1 MATQQ
6 LPLHGSNKAPQW
18 VWRGPEDNTTLPVFL
33 DEVEQTCRSVGK
45 TDDKDF
51 IDASILYTDPSASEL
66 WKQLPAA
73 KATPFSWANFKTQ
86 CFSYYPK
93 SNVTN
98 RYSPV
103 HLEQAVQ
110 RLRMVPIHT
119 LDDFGRYD
127 RFIMAIGLDLRQGT
141 SPLLSEFPSL
151 NYTNPLSMQYAT
163 SGLSQPLHADPNMMN
178 QLVAPQSLP
187 SMADGIKALTES
199 NSGGYLNELYPQYGY
214 QTYSMPALAQP
225 QPYSA
230 PQSLLP
236 PQPPMPLQSST
247 PISEPAPSATIPA
260 VKQEDALGGLVAAL
274 KTIVEES
281 IARGSNANRKCA
293 YNGCDKRWKD
303 CENRRADQDK
313 GWIKWDPVAR
323 KTLMPDGTEIPKGLG
338 AARDWVIKWHSDKN
352 TPAPA
357 AVNLIS
363 ANRPIVQKKATIP
376 EIIYPSHFSPY
387 QSSSFMGNF
396 VTPSQLAGVSPPSGP
411 VSQMLATVPDNE
423 FEEEENKLQEMVHEY
438 FQGVLKAC
446 ARKKGKDSSK
456 SSEDQSGQAS
466 SASNQE
472 APAQE
477 TEDTTTSSTSTTA
490 AKPKDKAPAVDSSS
504 KPKEARQY
512 RHAAPI
518 MTKGVTEDIVKRLLD
533 AKVMLTVGEVFSES
547 AAVRSRI
554 KEVLTNRKVPILLKG
569 SGPAAVGKDAFV
581 FMTLQEGYHEQ
592 IMVTDVTAGL
602 RALTPIIDGLAEVE
616 SILDEG
622 CQVVSMSWDVWNKLG
637 LPMDT
642 SIRIQLQSANKGK
655 DQSEG
660 MCHNVTLHQL

>member
-1 MATQQ
+1 MYILESQRSPYVNPMAML
-6 LPLHGSNKAPQW
+6 LP
-18 VWRGPEDNTTLPVFL
+18 
-33 DEVEQTCRSVGK
+33 
-45 TDDKDF
+45 
-51 IDASILYTDPSASEL
+51 
-66 WKQLPAA
+66 
-73 KATPFSWANFKTQ
+73 
-86 CFSYYPK
+86 
-93 SNVTN
+93 
-98 RYSPV
+98 
-103 HLEQAVQ
+103 
-110 RLRMVPIHT
+110 
-119 LDDFGRYD
+119 
-127 RFIMAIGLDLRQGT
+127 
-141 SPLLSEFPSL
+141 PLMPYGVPSL
-151 NYTNPLSMQYAT
+151 NYTNPLSTQYAT
-163 SGLSQPLHADPNMMN
+163 SGLPQPIHADPNMMN

-199 NSGGYLNELYPQYGY
+199 NSGGYLNRLYPQYGY
-214 QTYSMPALAQP
+214 QNYSMPALAQP

-236 PQPPMPLQSST
+236 PQPPMPLQSSA
-247 PISEPAPSATIPA
+247 PIPEPAPSATIAA

-293 YNGCDKRWKD
+293 YDGCDKRWKD

-323 KTLMPDGTEIPKGLG
+323 KTLMPDGTEIPKGYG
-338 AARDWVIKWHSDKN
+338 AARDRVIKWHSDKN

-363 ANRPIVQKKATIP
+363 ANRPIVQEKSTIP
-376 EIIYPSHFSPY
+376 EIIYPSHFPSY
-387 QSSSFMGNF
+387 QSSSFMGQF
-396 VTPSQLAGVSPPSGP
+396 ITPSQLAGVSPPSGP
-411 VSQMLATVPDNE
+411 VSQMLAATVTDDE
-423 FEEEENKLQEMVHEY
+423 CVEEENKLQEIVHEY
-438 FQGVLKAC
+438 FQGVLKAR
-446 ARKKGKDSSK
+446 ARKKGKDTSK
-456 SSEDQSGQAS
+456 GSEDQTGQAS

-477 TEDTTTSSTSTTA
+477 SEGTTASSTSTTA
-490 AKPKDKAPAVDSSS
+490 AKPKDKASAVDSSS

-518 MTKGVTEDIVKRLLD
+518 MTEGVTEDIVKRLLD

-554 KEVLTNRKVPILLKG
+554 KEVLTNQKVPILLKG

-592 IMVTDVTAGL
+592 IMVADVTAGL

-616 SILDEG
+616 SILDDG

-660 MCHNVTLHQL
+660 MCHNVPFSFQGLEKDLSVYSQSQKSTISLQEIS